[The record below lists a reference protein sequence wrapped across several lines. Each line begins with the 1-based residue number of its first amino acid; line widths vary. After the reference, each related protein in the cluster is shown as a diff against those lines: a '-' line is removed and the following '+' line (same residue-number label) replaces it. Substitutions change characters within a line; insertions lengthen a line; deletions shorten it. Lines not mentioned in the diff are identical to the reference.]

1 VTVSTEV
8 RTTGPSHPQWN
19 PDFCGTPL
27 RDGRYCVRFKSKRAD
42 GSRRPGCAHHARMSI
57 RSSENQTTAGNYSY
71 VLREEVSA
79 KFNALRAKSDLLD
92 LTDELALFKALIT
105 QGIEQLS
112 KEDEFSLG
120 EAEWIFDKLE
130 RVSTLVATI
139 VKIRNDTALTV
150 AEIHFI
156 QVQLAAI
163 LKRYVPAEQL
173 RAAVEELFKLT
184 STQPQSKLGYS
195 DTIVDGEVVK
205 GESTLG
211 EFSYLEDTLQ
221 NLGDYGSSE
230 Q

>member
-1 VTVSTEV
+1 MTKEAV
-8 RTTGPSHPQWN
+8 RITGPSHPDWN
-19 PDFCGTPL
+19 PNFCGAPL
-27 RDGRYCVRFKSKRAD
+27 RDGRFCTRFRSLRAD
-42 GSRRPGCAHHARMSI
+42 GSRRSGCAHHAKVSI
-57 RSSENQTTAGNYSY
+57 QQSENQTMMGNYSY

-79 KFNALRAKSDLLD
+79 KFNALRAKADLLD

-105 QGIEQLS
+105 QGIEHLS
-112 KEDEFSLG
+112 KEEDFSLG

-156 QVQLAAI
+156 QVQLASI

-184 STQPQSKLGYS
+184 STGPQSQLGYS
-195 DTIVDGEVVK
+195 DRIVDGEVVR